1 MFSRRARFWLW
12 SATVAALA
20 AVFAFGVSGRMRV
33 ETDILAMLPQD
44 ERDPAVEEAVR
55 ALSDTTGQRT
65 LFLIGAPEFAE
76 ARDAARALH
85 SALQKSG
92 VFARLQLEP
101 EYRGEALTAQ
111 YAPYPSGLLSDTH
124 RALLLAGQTDRL
136 IQESLRNLYSPMS
149 GPRPLPFVQDPFNL
163 LGDFLRQQLPAAGR
177 LQLRE
182 GVLTVQHQGFDYV
195 LVTAEISGS
204 PFSVEL
210 QQRVEPAMVAAID
223 GLKSRHPTAQVLR
236 SGVIRHA
243 AANSER
249 ATREIKAFGSA
260 SLIGVILLVLLTFRA
275 IRPLLLTLAS
285 IGVGAMAGL
294 TVCHFLFEKVHLVTL
309 VFGSTLIGVSVDYS
323 IHFFS
328 DQFRAGVVEKELRSP
343 ALALGAAAGVI
354 EKELRSPALALGAA
368 QTGLWDPHATLKHV
382 GPAIL
387 IGMLATALGY
397 QAFLLP
403 PFPGLRQIAVFSV
416 TGIAASCACVL
427 LWYPH
432 LAGRRA
438 ATHQPVMLRFAR
450 RLESLR
456 LPGGFKAPG
465 LLLLLAVATL
475 TALGVYR
482 LQFVDDIRNLQSPPA
497 WLQQEDTRT
506 REILGGANDTRFFL
520 VEGATP
526 EALLQAEEVLRE
538 SLNNLIRDGE
548 LAGYQAVSRALPS
561 QKRQAENNRLLRE
574 RVYSSGGALPR
585 LLREA
590 GVAPADTEKT
600 LAAFSNAATSPQWL
614 TPEAWLESPATAA
627 LRGLWL
633 GPRGPDSSQGY
644 SSAVTLAGIQNLDA
658 LHALDERLPQARFI
672 DRVDTIS
679 RVLSRYRQIASVCLV
694 GAYLVIGVML
704 VLRYG
709 MAAGLLLLA
718 APVGAALLTLA
729 TLGLFSV
736 PANLFNLLALLLVLG
751 MGVDYSVFLREAQR
765 SGGSRATV
773 LMAIMLAGL
782 MTLLSFGMLAF
793 SATPFIRSIGLT
805 VLLGVSLTFV
815 LAIVCAAPSASAGG
829 LSSFSTTPAAA
840 PSAPANMEIQ
850 RRGTRRASASAD
862 GDNSFSMTPVAAPSA
877 SAGGFKSFS
886 MTPAAAPPEAK
897 T

>member
-76 ARDAARALH
+76 ARDAAQALH

-111 YAPYPSGLLSDTH
+111 YAPYTSGLLSDTH

-149 GPRPLPFVQDPFNL
+149 GPRPLTFAQDPFNL

-182 GVLTVQHQGFDYV
+182 GVLTVQHQEFDYV

-328 DQFRAGVVEKELRSP
+328 DQFRAGAQEKTSMPP
-343 ALALGAAAGVI
+343 ALAPGAATGVI

-432 LAGRRA
+432 LAGRKA

-456 LPGGFKAPG
+456 LPGGFKAPA

-497 WLQQEDTRT
+497 WLQQDDTRT

-561 QKRQAENNRLLRE
+561 VERQREN
-574 RVYSSGGALPR
+574 YSLAGQLCLPGGALEK
-585 LLREA
+585 LRVE
-590 GVAPADTEKT
+590 
-600 LAAFSNAATSPQWL
+600 LAAPLLAMDAPHCKLYEVLPELTLENWL
-614 TPEAWLESPATAA
+614 ASSASAS
-627 LRGLWL
+627 LRQLWL
-633 GPRGPDSSQGY
+633 GQTQRGY
-644 SSAVTLAGIQNLDA
+644 ASAVTLAGIHNLDA
-658 LHALDERLPQARFI
+658 LHALDERLPAVRFV
-672 DRVDTIS
+672 DRVEQIS
-679 RVLSRYRQIASVCLV
+679 TVLGRYRQIASICLV
-694 GAYLVIGVML
+694 GAYLVIGIML

-815 LAIVCAAPSASAGG
+815 LAILCAAPSASAGDNK
-829 LSSFSTTPAAA
+829 SVSITPAAA

-850 RRGTRRASASAD
+850 RRGTRRASASAG

-877 SAGGFKSFS
+877 SAGGLKSFS

-897 T
+897 A